1 MPASLTKFVLI
12 VIECTRLSFWVGSE
26 ILHGDLNARD
36 RMLVN
41 STSPCGA
48 GGTKLTHLLAC
59 FLLQRTQLIQRW
71 MDIAQAS
78 LDLHDY
84 NSMFAIITGLEQ
96 PYITRLVTAI
106 QMLSKADAE
115 HLESLKLTI
124 GHENNYQM

>member
-1 MPASLTKFVLI
+1 
-12 VIECTRLSFWVGSE
+12 
-26 ILHGDLNARD
+26 
-36 RMLVN
+36 
-41 STSPCGA
+41 
-48 GGTKLTHLLAC
+48 
-59 FLLQRTQLIQRW
+59 